1 MFYAISK
8 RRRDINAAEAR
19 GRVIGFEEG
28 REEGRLLGIEEG
40 RREGRREARLAV
52 LAAIYDRLSA
62 DPNVDPRTVIAD
74 LRAQSRPANR
84 RPE

>member
-19 GRVIGFEEG
+19 GREK
-28 REEGRLLGIEEG
+28 
-40 RREGRREARLAV
+40 GRREARLAV
-52 LAAIYDRLSA
+52 LKAISDH
-62 DPNVDPRTVIAD
+62 PNDTPSDVLKAVIAE
-74 LRAQSRPANR
+74 LRAQSCPENR